1 MNYQTILLEIEGGV
15 ATLTLNRPEK
25 KNSFNPTMRDE
36 IADALARLIEDDS
49 VRALILTGAG
59 GAFCAGGDIGTMLD
73 GRISAETGLKR
84 MTGVRAWL
92 SNLVEFNRPVIAAID
107 GVAFGVGSSLA
118 MAADMVIASSRA
130 RFCFAFMRVGLVPD
144 SGAMYTLPR
153 VVGLQRA
160 KELLFTAREIDAATA
175 KEYGMV
181 IEVTSPEA
189 LLGRAREMAAAFA
202 NASPAALA
210 LTKAGL
216 NRAFESDL
224 STALLHEAVS
234 QGVAFSSDYHD
245 ETVRRFMEKKPPLFK
260 WPAAKPE

>member
-1 MNYQTILLEIEGGV
+1 MSYESIKLEIEGGY
-15 ATLTLNRPEK
+15 ATLTLNRPDK

-36 IADALARLIEDDS
+36 IADALARMIDDDS

-59 GAFCAGGDIGTMLD
+59 GAFCAGGDIGSMLE
-73 GRISAETGLKR
+73 GRLTAETGLKR

-107 GVAFGVGSSLA
+107 GVAFGVGASLA
-118 MAADMVIASSRA
+118 MACDMVIASSRA

-160 KELLFTAREIDAATA
+160 KELLFTARELDAQQA
-175 KEYGMV
+175 KDYGMV
-181 IEVTSPEA
+181 LEVLEPDA
-189 LLGRAREMAAAFA
+189 LLPRAREMAAALA
-202 NASPAALA
+202 TAPSTALA

-216 NRAFESDL
+216 NRSFESDL
-224 STALLHEAVS
+224 STSLLHEATS
-234 QGVAFSSDYHD
+234 QAIAFSSDYHD
-245 ETVRRFMEKKPPLFK
+245 ETVRNFLAKKPPMYK
-260 WPAAKPE
+260 WPSR